1 MKMTRTLAGL
11 MLSAN
16 LVVVALLGPA
26 YNVSAAPASTKKDRV
41 DALEK
46 KLDQTLDVVRQLSE
60 RVQQLESQLARNQAG
75 APNAAPAPGQGAAP
89 GAGQNNAPAVANA
102 PAVGNA
108 PATANAPA
116 VANASSTGPAA
127 PATQQQTGQRLDALE
142 QQDNQMAASAARPS
156 ESAGMPLHGFADVGA
171 GNHNAGYPQYKGFDI
186 AELDFFLTPQ
196 LGPRTRALFELNF
209 EVGEDGSVG
218 VDLERA
224 QIGYQFSEQANL
236 WLGRFHTPFGFYNTA
251 FHHGQE
257 IATSLRRPRFL
268 DFEDHGGVF
277 PAHTVGAWLNGSER
291 TGEGKW
297 TYDLFVGNSQRISGG
312 IVDMNNAGNTTGKPI
327 FGGNV
332 GYLPGGVL
340 DGLKVG
346 VSVFQ
351 ARNIENQDV
360 APPTYTRVTNYG
372 TYAVYDTDQWEGFAE
387 FYVFENED
395 LSSGTGSHRSDA
407 GFVQWGYRAGRYI
420 PYIRYERAA
429 LQQSDPYFAAQLHG
443 QSYYRDALG
452 LRFDID
458 VKSALKVEFANT
470 QFTDRHRVDF
480 GEALLQYAIRF

>member
-1 MKMTRTLAGL
+1 MRTKRSVAGL
-11 MLSAN
+11 VLSVN
-16 LVVVALLGPA
+16 LVVLALLGPGYGA
-26 YNVSAAPASTKKDRV
+26 CAAPAGANKDRV
-41 DALEK
+41 DMLEK
-46 KLDQTLDVVRQLSE
+46 KLDQTLEVVRELSE
-60 RVQQLESQLARNQAG
+60 RVRDLESQLARSQGG
-75 APNAAPAPGQGAAP
+75 APGT
-89 GAGQNNAPAVANA
+89 APAVAGSA
-102 PAVGNA
+102 SAVGGQVSS
-108 PATANAPA
+108 PAAAQGGAA
-116 VANASSTGPAA
+116 VAEKSNSPDVAKGAVAGLAA
-127 PATQQQTGQRLDALE
+127 PGGQQQTSQRLDVLE
-142 QQDNQMAASAARPS
+142 QEVNQMAASAARPS

-171 GNHNAGYPQYKGFDI
+171 GNHNAQYPQYKLFDI

-224 QIGYQFSEQANL
+224 QIGYQFSEGANL
-236 WLGRFHTPFGFYNTA
+236 WVGRFHTPFGFYNTA

-268 DFEDHGGVF
+268 DFEDHGGVM

-291 TGEGKW
+291 MGDGKW
-297 TYDLFVGNSQRISGG
+297 TYDVFVGNSQRISGG
-312 IVDMNNAGNTTGKPI
+312 TVDMNNAGNTTGKPI

-346 VSVFQ
+346 LSAFQ
-351 ARNIENQDV
+351 ARSIDNQDV
-360 APPTYTRVTNYG
+360 FPDTNTRLTNYG
-372 TYAVYDTDQWEGFAE
+372 TYAVYDTDEWEGFAE
-387 FYVFENED
+387 LYVFEDQD
-395 LSSGTGSHRSDA
+395 LSGGTGRHRSDA